1 MVILFEFIMLDK
13 TKYWKY
19 KRKEGEISNI
29 PNSISI
35 LTKGVRT
42 VRKIYVLDT
51 NVLIH
56 DPRAIFNFV
65 DNEVVVPISVIE
77 EIDKLKRDPTT
88 GAQARITSRIIDEIR
103 KKGCLATGVSLE
115 SDIFFRV
122 EIGNGS
128 EKLPKFMKKEI
139 VDNKILAV
147 TLGIKE
153 KNPDKK
159 VVIVTK
165 DINMRIKGDALGLEV
180 EDYETD
186 MVNYS
191 ELYEGNYEIEVPENV
206 FKTYEKTGRVKI
218 EDVTDKKIEP
228 NAFFK
233 LICSGKEILGR
244 YSKPKKRIERMAFGD
259 ASSWGVRARNGE
271 QEFAMDLLMDET
283 IKVVTLVGRAGTGKT
298 LLAVAAGLEQVVE
311 RKKYKKLFIARPIIP
326 MGKDI
331 GYLPGGEKEK
341 LKPWMQP
348 IYDNIDFLSE
358 TKEDKAGE
366 KVIMGLESLGLLKIE
381 ALTYIRGRSIPAGF
395 IIIDEAQNLTPLEIK
410 TIVTRAGKDTK
421 IVFTGDPEQIDSPYL
436 DANTNGLTYLAE
448 KFRNVSIS
456 GHVTLKKGERSEL
469 AELASNLL

>member
-1 MVILFEFIMLDK
+1 
-13 TKYWKY
+13 
-19 KRKEGEISNI
+19 
-29 PNSISI
+29 
-35 LTKGVRT
+35 VRA

-65 DNEVVVPISVIE
+65 DNEVVIPISVIE

-88 GAQARITSRIIDEIR
+88 GVQARITSRIIDEIR
-103 KKGCLATGVSLE
+103 KKGSLSKGVDLE
-115 SDIFFRV
+115 DDIFFRV

-128 EKLPKFMKKEI
+128 EKLPKSMKKEV

-153 KNPDKK
+153 ENPDKK

-186 MVNYS
+186 MVSYS
-191 ELYEGNYEIEVPENV
+191 DLYEGNYEIEVTEEA
-206 FKTYEKTGRVKI
+206 FKTYEKTGRIKI
-218 EDVTDKKIEP
+218 DEVTTDKIEP

-233 LICSGKEILGR
+233 LTNGGKEALGR
-244 YSKPKKRIERMAFGD
+244 YSKPNKRIERMAFGNV
-259 ASSWGVRARNGE
+259 SSWGVRGRNDE
-271 QEFAMDLLMDET
+271 QEFAMDLLMDEN

-298 LLAVAAGLEQVVE
+298 LLAVATGLEQVVE

-436 DANTNGLTYLAE
+436 DSNTNGLTYLAE
-448 KFRNVSIS
+448 KFRDVDIS
-456 GHVTLKKGERSEL
+456 GHMTLKKGERSEL
-469 AELASNLL
+469 AELASKLL